1 MVRRELLVDDEA
13 ATRLTNSGS
22 IIWYQRYH
30 LSPNVITPGVSD
42 IEAMLDML
50 GVPQDLTGLSVLDV
64 GTSNGGA
71 AFIADRRGADRVVAV
86 DIYDPHDYG
95 FAQVRDAIGS
105 RAEFHRASIY
115 ELP

>member
-71 AFIADRRGADRVVAV
+71 PSSPTGEE
-86 DIYDPHDYG
+86 
-95 FAQVRDAIGS
+95 QT
-105 RAEFHRASIY
+105 ASWPLTFTIHTITG
-115 ELP
+115 LL